1 MMQRNYGERTELMN
15 QSAMGLLLLIL
26 AAAMNGSFT
35 LPMKFTRKWA
45 WENTW
50 LAWTIFAL
58 CIFPPVL
65 AWLTVPSLGQVYSD
79 AGSGPIAIAAGCG
92 AGWGVSQVFFGL
104 AVDAVGIA
112 VAFSVIL
119 GIAAAVGALIPLF
132 TLGTAFTPQGAA
144 VMGGVA
150 LVIIGVLICGKAGRA
165 REAALGKGPT
175 GKPSIG
181 RGLLFCTFSGLGSAL
196 VGLGLQYGGHV
207 ADVAKA
213 AGASE
218 TWKNNATWL
227 PLMCAG
233 AIPNLIYCIYLMS
246 KNKTG
251 NRMGA
256 GGTGGY
262 WFLAAIMAVCW
273 FGSTVMYG
281 VSKNMLGT
289 VVAWPA
295 FMSLIVITAMVLG
308 VVTGEW
314 KGSGKKPLQVMF
326 AGLAVLVLSIVV
338 LSLATS

>member
-1 MMQRNYGERTELMN
+1 MN
-15 QSAMGLLLLIL
+15 PSAIGIMLLIL
-26 AAAMNGSFT
+26 AGAMNGSFT
-35 LPMKFTRKWA
+35 LPMKFTKRWA

-58 CIFPPVL
+58 CVFPSVL
-65 AWLTVPSLGQVYSD
+65 ALVTVPSLGQVYSY
-79 AGSGPIAIAAGCG
+79 AGAGPIAIAAGCG

-112 VAFSVIL
+112 LAFSVIL
-119 GIAAAVGALIPLF
+119 GISAAVGALIPLF
-132 TLGTAFTPQGAA
+132 ATSTAFTSQGVA

-150 LVIIGVLICGKAGRA
+150 LVIVGVLVCAKAGRA
-165 REAALGKGPT
+165 REAALGEGPV
-175 GKPSIG
+175 GKPSVG
-181 RGLLFCTFSGLGSAL
+181 KGLLFCTFSGLGSAL
-196 VGLGLQYGGHV
+196 VGLGLQYGGRL

-233 AIPNLIYCIYLMS
+233 AVPNLIYCIYLMS
-246 KNKTG
+246 RNKTG
-251 NRMGA
+251 NRLRA

-281 VSKNMLGT
+281 VSKNILGT

-308 VVTGEW
+308 VLTGEW
-314 KGSGKKPLQVMF
+314 KGSGRKPLQVMF